1 MKRCPQCDF
10 VYENDQRLC
19 DFDGTEL
26 AAYETAALPPPEIVA
41 PPRAVAPVKSR
52 RGGFILLPV
61 VAVMSAA
68 ALYFASHSIPRRPA
82 SQDSSPP
89 PVNFTTPPPPA
100 PSPALAPP
108 HVANT
113 PAPAPPHAA
122 PEEKTVKRAHPAV
135 KPPPADA
142 RTPLPT
148 QAEKSEVASPK
159 KESKLGSIMK
169 KTGRWLKKPFK
180 L

>member
-52 RGGFILLPV
+52 RAGFILLPV

-68 ALYFASHSIPRRPA
+68 VLYFAYHSVPRRPA
-82 SQDSSPP
+82 PRDSSPS
-89 PVNFTTPPPPA
+89 PVNLTTPPPPA
-100 PSPALAPP
+100 PSPVLAPP
-108 HVANT
+108 HVADA
-113 PAPAPPHAA
+113 PSPAPPHAA
-122 PEEKTVKRAHPAV
+122 PEEKTVRRAHPAV

-142 RTPLPT
+142 RTPLPV
-148 QAEKSEVASPK
+148 QAEKPIVASPK
-159 KESKLGSIMK
+159 KDSKLGSIMK